1 MDKSR
6 KIYSLKK
13 KKRKKNNF
21 FRSKNINEGGDHDDC
36 IISDNYAD
44 VQPFL
49 NYIVLEM
56 IIKTALSAFPFM
68 RTSMR
73 AVSRFFKSTA
83 DKVPCARVYI
93 PELEAKTKVISVLKI
108 IRLKGTG
115 SGAVAAVREAVKSSQ
130 WNHAWLKLEPQPYG
144 WFCMTGMYWR
154 KKLI

>member
-1 MDKSR
+1 MM
-6 KIYSLKK
+6 
-13 KKRKKNNF
+13 
-21 FRSKNINEGGDHDDC
+21 
-36 IISDNYAD
+36 ISDNYAD

-73 AVSRFFKSTA
+73 AVSRFFKSTV

-93 PELEAKTKVISVLKI
+93 PELEAKTKVISVQKI
-108 IRLKGTG
+108 IRLKGAG

-130 WNHAWLKLEPQPYG
+130 WNHAWLKLEQRNQMVG
-144 WFCMTGMYWR
+144 FV
-154 KKLI
+154 